1 MRHLKRIVT
10 AVLVSCLLITEASP
24 VLADTAASEI
34 TTKSSDKIQIGSAN
48 QSYQE
53 YLSGI
58 KNQDMTGKAVEV
70 SGLSYVSGE
79 DVSVVTLPDSL
90 GQALLTEESSKVT
103 WQFDIPVSGM
113 YGFEVTYYPWE
124 GNGSDI
130 RRSVQIDG
138 KTLVAELESVSF
150 NKVFKDEQAIQRVEE
165 GDDIRYSEVEVKKLL
180 TANIID
186 NDGFYG
192 KALYFYLDAGVHTIS
207 FEGIQEPMAVQKLT
221 IFSEKESYV
230 SYEDYLADTKAEDV
244 KGSLE
249 DGILIYEAEE
259 MLEKSDRGIYGTSD
273 FSSSENSP
281 YDYAYSKI
289 NVLGGT
295 RWNAV
300 GQWVSYEIEVPKT
313 GYYNIGFRYLQDEA
327 RQAVRRL
334 TIDGKVPFEESA
346 KLVFEKDD
354 SWQVSLAGGDDP
366 YKYYLTEGKHV
377 ICLEIVASDVKDSL
391 IDAEAVLDELNQMN
405 WALMTILGT
414 DPDANRDYNL
424 DEYMPEVIEQ
434 FGTCAEALK
443 KVAEE
448 WKTISDARDSAVAEA
463 EQLIE
468 TLEMLHAKPAKIAG
482 KYSSLKDSVSSFATL
497 IENEKKQPLLLDY
510 IFISEA
516 DAKLP
521 RAEASLWGKIKTGI
535 MRFLVSFMR
544 DDTSLSN
551 IAEEDKDKETITVWI
566 GNGISGGRDQA
577 MLLNRLIQQSF
588 TPETGINVD
597 LQLVPG
603 GTILTAAL
611 TGNGP
616 DVALQLA
623 GSTPVDYAMRSA
635 IMPLSNFEDW
645 EEVAARFAPETL
657 VGYTYLDEVYAVP
670 ETMDY
675 SVMFYRKDI
684 LNSLGIDVND
694 LKTWDDL
701 KQVLFTLQSNNMN
714 IGIPSGAGT
723 FYMYLYQNGGRLYNE
738 RQTASL
744 LGEKNSLD
752 AFSTFMK
759 FYTDYGLDYSY
770 SLETRFRNGEMP
782 IVISGYSSYNSIS
795 IAAPEIAG
803 LWGMTSVPGTEQ
815 ADGTVDDTVTVGG
828 AGCCIMSAAEN
839 PDACWEFLKWWTSAE
854 VQYQYGVELESTL
867 GEGARYTTANIEAIS
882 MLPWTAEERNVILD
896 QLDNLVGLPE
906 VPGGYMTGRNVGF
919 AISKVYNKNADA
931 RDTLRSYID
940 AIDEEISLKRE
951 EFHLD
956 D

>member
-1 MRHLKRIVT
+1 MRHIKRIV
-10 AVLVSCLLITEASP
+10 AAGLASCLLLMDLNP
-24 VLADTAASEI
+24 VLAETVTSE
-34 TTKSSDKIQIGSAN
+34 TVKRTSDNIQIGSSN
-48 QSYQE
+48 PSYQE
-53 YLSGI
+53 YLSSI
-58 KNQDMTGKAVEV
+58 ESQVMTGKKVEV
-70 SGLSYVSGE
+70 SGLSYVNGE
-79 DVSVVTLPDSL
+79 EVREVDLPDSL
-90 GQALLTEESSKVT
+90 GKALLTEESSKVT
-103 WQFDIPVSGM
+103 WQFEIPASGM
-113 YGFEVTYYPWE
+113 YGFEITYYPWE

-138 KTLVAELESVSF
+138 ETLVAELESVNF
-150 NKVFKDEQAIQRVEE
+150 NKVFKDEQAILRVED
-165 GDDIRYSEVEVKKLL
+165 GDDIRYSEIELKKLL
-180 TANIID
+180 TANITD
-186 NDGFYG
+186 KDGFYG
-192 KALYFYLDAGVHTIS
+192 NALYFYLDAGVHTIS

-221 IFSEKESYV
+221 IFSEKESYI

-259 MLEKSDRGIYGTSD
+259 MLEKSDRGIYGTFE
-273 FSSSENSP
+273 FSSPENSP

-295 RWNAV
+295 RWASV
-300 GQWVSYEIEVPKT
+300 GQWVSYEIEVPKS
-313 GYYNIGFRYLQDEA
+313 GYYNIGFRYRQDEA

-334 TIDGKVPFEESA
+334 TIDGEVPFEESG

-354 SWQVSLAGGDDP
+354 SWQVSLAGGDAP
-366 YKYYLTEGKHV
+366 YKYYLTEGKH
-377 ICLEIVASDVKDSL
+377 IIRLEIVAGDVKDSL
-391 IDAEAVLDELNQMN
+391 IYAKAILDELNQMN
-405 WALMTILGT
+405 WALMTVLGT

-434 FGTCAEALK
+434 FATCAEALK

-448 WKTISDARDSAVAEA
+448 WSKISDDRDSSVVEV

-468 TLEMLHAKPAKIAG
+468 MLEKLYAKPAKIAG
-482 KYSSLKDSVSSFATL
+482 KYNSLKTSVSSFATL
-497 IENEKKQPLLLDY
+497 IENEKKQPMLLDY
-510 IFISEA
+510 LFVSEV

-521 RAEASLWGKIKTGI
+521 RAEANLWVKIKTAV
-535 MRFLVSFMR
+535 MRFLVSFVR
-544 DDTSLSN
+544 EDTSLSN
-551 IAEEDKDKETITVWI
+551 VADQDKNNETITVWI

-577 MLLNRLIQQSF
+577 LLLNRLIQQSF
-588 TPETGINVD
+588 TPEKGINVD
-597 LQLVPG
+597 LQLVPA
-603 GTILTAAL
+603 GTILTATL

-635 IMPLSNFEDW
+635 VMPLSNFEDW
-645 EEVAARFAPETL
+645 DEVAARFAPETL

-675 SVMFYRKDI
+675 PVMFYRKDI
-684 LNSLGIDVND
+684 LNSLGIDVNE

-723 FYMYLYQNGGRLYNE
+723 FYMHLYQSGGSLYNE
-738 RQTASL
+738 RQTQSM

-752 AFSTFMK
+752 AFSKFMK
-759 FYTDYGLDYSY
+759 FYTDYGLDFSY

-782 IVISGYSSYNSIS
+782 IAISGYSSYNSIS

-815 ADGTVDDTVTVGG
+815 ADGTIDNSVTVGG

-867 GEGARYTTANIEAIS
+867 GEGARYTAANIETIS

-906 VPGGYMTGRNVGF
+906 IPGGYMTGRNVGF
-919 AISKVYNKNADA
+919 AISKVYNKNTDA

-940 AIDEEISLKRE
+940 AINEEISLKRE

-956 D
+956 E